1 MLVVYLLYVCMFV
14 VRLYVCGTFV
24 CLWYVCMFV
33 VRLYVCGTFVCLWYV
48 CMFVVRLFVCL
59 FNVYRSIVFK
69 HAVL

>member
-14 VRLYVCGTFV
+14 VRLYVFV
-24 CLWYVCMFV
+24 
-33 VRLYVCGTFVCLWYV
+33 TFVCLWYV